1 MLINRSRSAKR
12 TTLGAVSISLGSL
25 IYFLF
30 KIFTVSSAVSSLS
43 GHVSNRRVVEQA
55 PLELSN
61 PQDLDNDN
69 EVDADSMATY
79 DREDYRILNSLY
91 ADDFLADEEDPSV
104 QASSD
109 VVVEGQHVL
118 MVDEEHIITSKS
130 TKEGPEDDEDDDE
143 DDDEGYSP
151 LPDGIDYREIFSLST
166 ADRKYIPIFTGGAAI
181 YNPNIIPHPTD
192 HDLWIVVGQHE
203 QSGKESRYSEQL
215 TCTAGLMNGAM
226 ICTAEPAV
234 LPVDPSI
241 NGVCEGELAYFNFR
255 PGPRDARMFLGPDAP
270 YIVYGSQSA
279 YTCLGIWLEDVRMLL
294 QDYEHEKDVL
304 PKLFTHA
311 TELQRPPPIKA
322 IEKNFFLFWD
332 SDGKAYVHHDIYP
345 QRVFA
350 QLSYDGS
357 VGPDLALESANK
369 DNMCITTYMPT
380 LAPTE
385 ESIHQ
390 ASNSL
395 SVTMC
400 MRKDPGCVPD
410 ATNTFVF
417 TVFHHKSFHHWHGI
431 YEPYVMLFQQTAP
444 FAIHAISQRPLW
456 IHGRTSLSKDTH
468 AMVYENDP
476 NKEIPANHTEMF
488 YVTSV
493 SWKTHGQK
501 YHGYLDDPL
510 FLGFGIEDSRAGI
523 MDILAEDLFQDL
535 GFCS

>member
-1 MLINRSRSAKR
+1 MLLNRSRSAKR

-30 KIFTVSSAVSSLS
+30 KIFTVSSAVGSLS
-43 GHVSNRRVVEQA
+43 GHVSNRRLVEQA
-55 PLELSN
+55 PLDSTR
-61 PQDLDNDN
+61 PQSLDDGN
-69 EVDADSMATY
+69 EEDAGPTATY
-79 DREDYRILNSLY
+79 DEENYRMLDSLY
-91 ADDFLADEEDPSV
+91 ADDFLADEDVPSA
-104 QASSD
+104 QKASD
-109 VVVEGQHVL
+109 GIVEAQHVL
-118 MVDEEHIITSKS
+118 EAEQEQVIASEGA
-130 TKEGPEDDEDDDE
+130 KEDSEDDEDDE
-143 DDDEGYSP
+143 DYSP

-192 HDLWIVVGQHE
+192 HDLWIIVGQHE
-203 QSGKESRYSEQL
+203 QSGQESRYSEQL
-215 TCTAGLMNGAM
+215 TCTAGVMNGAM

-234 LPVDPSI
+234 LPVEPSI

-332 SDGKAYVHHDIYP
+332 NDGKAYVHHDIYP

-357 VGPDLALESANK
+357 VGQDLALESANK
-369 DNMCITTYMPT
+369 DNMCLTTYMPT

-395 SVTMC
+395 SITMC
-400 MRKDPGCVPD
+400 RRKDPGCVPD
-410 ATNTFVF
+410 ATNTFIF
-417 TVFHHKSFHHWHGI
+417 TVFHHKSFHDWHGI

-456 IHGRTSLSKDTH
+456 IHGRTALSKDTH

-523 MDILAEDLFQDL
+523 MDILADDLFQDL
-535 GFCS
+535 GFCQ